1 MTGNI
6 NDHSNYRIV
15 CISQDGE
22 YVEDG
27 PQDEG
32 HDAVDE
38 GFGEAEEYIEGEG
51 EFVEDA
57 ANAEEV
63 AEEAAD
69 L

>member
-1 MTGNI
+1 M
-6 NDHSNYRIV
+6 
-15 CISQDGE
+15 SQDGE
-22 YVEDG
+22 YVEDVETEYVEDVA
-27 PQDEG
+27 QDG
-32 HDAVDE
+32 QDVVAE

-57 ANAEEV
+57 TNAEEP

>member
-1 MTGNI
+1 M
-6 NDHSNYRIV
+6 
-15 CISQDGE
+15 
-22 YVEDG
+22 EDVA
-27 PQDEG
+27 QDEG

-51 EFVEDA
+51 EFVDDA
-57 ANAEEV
+57 TNAEEV

>member
-1 MTGNI
+1 M
-6 NDHSNYRIV
+6 
-15 CISQDGE
+15 
-22 YVEDG
+22 EDG